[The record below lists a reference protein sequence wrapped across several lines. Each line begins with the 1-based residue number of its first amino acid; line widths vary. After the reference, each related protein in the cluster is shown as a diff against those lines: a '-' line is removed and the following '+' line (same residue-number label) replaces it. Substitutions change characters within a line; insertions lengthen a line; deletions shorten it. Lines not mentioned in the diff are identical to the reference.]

1 MLLLRPLIR
10 YADFRGRASRGEY
23 WLFMLSQ
30 GLIYV
35 GCIVLAVT
43 SLANGPR
50 GVLGLAGW
58 LGFALLLM
66 LAFAL
71 PNYAVLARRLHDSG
85 RSAFWIALLLPTFA
99 TNLATF
105 RAMGTVATQSQLTGL
120 GSQDAIAQALAGP
133 FASVGAIAIA
143 IVASICSMAL
153 FVLTLMPGTQGPNR
167 FGPDPRDPDAKAPM
181 RSAGIDDDRLEEL
194 FAQARRE
201 SRGGEVPY
209 KPVFDFG
216 PGPIAETPAPPP
228 RTVDW
233 GQPASPAWDP
243 RVAPSRPFGRRT

>member
-23 WLFMLSQ
+23 WLFMLTQ
-30 GLIYV
+30 GLIYI
-35 GCIVLAVT
+35 GCVVLAVT

-58 LGFALLLM
+58 LGFALLLV

-85 RSAFWIALLLPTFA
+85 RSAFWMALLLPTFA

-105 RAMGTVATQSQLTGL
+105 RAMGSLATQPQLAGL
-120 GSQDAIAQALAGP
+120 NTQDAMAQALAGP
-133 FASVGAIAIA
+133 FASVGAIAI
-143 IVASICSMAL
+143 VASICSFVL

-167 FGPDPRDPDAKAPM
+167 FGPDPRDPDAKAPV
-181 RSAGIDDDRLEEL
+181 RSAGIDDERLEEL

-201 SRGGEVPY
+201 SRAGEAPY

-216 PGPIAETPAPPP
+216 PGPIAETPAPPA
-228 RTVDW
+228 RTIDW
-233 GQPASPAWDP
+233 GQPTPPAWDP
-243 RVAPSRPFGRRT
+243 GVAPSRPFGRRT

>member
-1 MLLLRPLIR
+1 M
-10 YADFRGRASRGEY
+10 
-23 WLFMLSQ
+23 
-30 GLIYV
+30 
-35 GCIVLAVT
+35 
-43 SLANGPR
+43 
-50 GVLGLAGW
+50 
-58 LGFALLLM
+58 
-66 LAFAL
+66 
-71 PNYAVLARRLHDSG
+71 
-85 RSAFWIALLLPTFA
+85 ALLLPTFA
-99 TNLATF
+99 TTLATF

-133 FASVGAIAIA
+133 FASVGAIA

-201 SRGGEVPY
+201 SRGAEAPY

-233 GQPASPAWDP
+233 GRPASPAWDP
-243 RVAPSRPFGRRT
+243 GVAPSRPFGRRT